1 MEKLINIS
9 ELAIEL
15 DLVNPK
21 NKKPLNY
28 VLRYWEKQFSQ
39 IKPKIINKRRY
50 YTREQVE
57 IFKMIKYFLKKQGLT
72 ISGVKNILNSKIN
85 KLDDYNYNSLKAS
98 YLKNKFKTKSEKILR
113 RLNRL
118 KKYGKKKP
126 ILKFEWYLKAILI
139 VSLYI
144 MQKNPLKGRRQKRNL
159 N

>member
-15 DLVNPK
+15 DLINPK

-50 YTREQVE
+50 YSKEQVE
-57 IFKMIKYFLKKQGLT
+57 IFKLIKYFLKNQGLT
-72 ISGVKNILNSKIN
+72 INGVKNILNSKIN
-85 KLDDYNYNSLKAS
+85 KLDDYNYNSLKDF
-98 YLKNKFKTKSEKILR
+98 YLKNKFKTKSEKILS

-118 KKYGKKKP
+118 QKYGKKN
-126 ILKFEWYLKAILI
+126 
-139 VSLYI
+139 SS
-144 MQKNPLKGRRQKRNL
+144 
-159 N
+159 